1 MSLTNFASI
10 ISRELSGFLAEKI
23 GIQKQIKIAT
33 EKLDLFYIIC
43 LVLDFI
49 GLIAVFFLLVKV
61 QVPEQPREVELV
73 EFDTEE
79 LNALKN
85 AEELE
90 DTDEMKLY
98 DVPLN

>member
-23 GIQKQIKIAT
+23 GIQKQIKIAI

-49 GLIAVFFLLVKV
+49 GLVAVFFLLIKVK
-61 QVPEQPREVELV
+61 VPEQPREVELV
-73 EFDTEE
+73 EFNEEE
-79 LNALKN
+79 LKAL
-85 AEELE
+85 AERE
-90 DTDEMKLY
+90 DIVETDEMKLY